1 MLRLFSSVILMALQV
16 LFYLFHYLGI
26 PTPASMQ
33 IMRIVSRDLT
43 RAVYKIFSL
52 QSENL
57 EE

>member
-1 MLRLFSSVILMALQV
+1 MALQV